1 MLPGWL
7 KTVRWQVVAVAL
19 VCGGIVHIAATLLV
33 PHLATGNAVQRLFAD
48 LPANRMRVLPATRP
62 DSQSLPFMS
71 PDARYAVCRFDI
83 GGGPIVV
90 SALLPDKGWSFALY
104 TPDGDNFYAVPAPDA
119 RRAEVSFVL
128 VPPVERPSA
137 GVSASRPCCSRYPR
151 LGDRSAAARRAAGR
165 ARLAQGPVVYERG
178 RDATGACQLRA
189 ESGVKGKLR
198 CPGSRSAPQR
208 LQAALFEELES
219 VALDLAAGSGLRS
232 GGVVVALIAHAG
244 EDHDLR
250 GAPPAPGSLR
260 WNFFDVTAE
269 LEDSSC
275 HGVPRPI
282 ARTLPGDDCPPACI
296 SGKCTG

>member
-119 RRAEVSFVL
+119 RRAEISFVL
-128 VPPVERPSA
+128 VPPVERPTLGFLHLGRVA
-137 GVSASRPCCSRYPR
+137 ADTRASEI
-151 LGDRSAAARRAAGR
+151 A
-165 ARLAQGPVVYERG
+165 V
-178 RDATGACQLRA
+178 
-189 ESGVKGKLR
+189 
-198 CPGSRSAPQR
+198 PQR
-208 LQAALFEELES
+208 EGLLVVRASLRGQSYTNEVETQ
-219 VALDLAAGSGLRS
+219 LARASCGLR
-232 GGVVVALIAHAG
+232 
-244 EDHDLR
+244 R
-250 GAPPAPGSLR
+250 G
-260 WNFFDVTAE
+260 
-269 LEDSSC
+269 
-275 HGVPRPI
+275 
-282 ARTLPGDDCPPACI
+282 
-296 SGKCTG
+296 